1 MRYFW
6 KRAVSNNMNS
16 AIKNADG
23 TTNPDGLLEFA
34 KQCVRL
40 WGPDAA
46 RRYLRITND
55 VFFQRVLKG

>member
-1 MRYFW
+1 M
-6 KRAVSNNMNS
+6 ATNGSTTLHVCNP
-16 AIKNADG
+16 DG
-23 TTNPDGLLEFA
+23 TTNPDGLLAFA

>member
-1 MRYFW
+1 
-6 KRAVSNNMNS
+6 MNS

-46 RRYLRITND
+46 KRYLKITNNI
-55 VFFQRVLKG
+55 FFERIIHDQQES